1 MLDRR
6 LMKEVIN
13 ILMESASYFRLTVS
27 ERLRLVKHLMNVMM

>member
-6 LMKEVIN
+6 LMKEAIN
-13 ILMESASYFRLTVS
+13 ILMESTSYFRLTVM